1 MSDLYEI
8 VPITP
13 EQLPIV
19 AMEKKAQGGRLVQI
33 CATRRPNGYEVLYSF
48 DVETQLY
55 NYRLDIDEDV
65 EVASISDIFPPAF
78 LYENEV
84 SELFGVKIKGISIDF
99 QGKLY
104 RIEAETPFKD

>member
-1 MSDLYEI
+1 MSDLYEL
-8 VPITP
+8 VSITP

-19 AMEKKAQGGRLVQI
+19 AMEKKGQGGRLVQI

-55 NYRLDIDEDV
+55 NYRLDIDEGV
-65 EVASISDIFPPAF
+65 EVASISEIFPPAF
-78 LYENEV
+78 LYENEI

-104 RIEAETPFKD
+104 RIDVVTPFKD